1 MKIFKLKSDLQSYLE
16 SIREEKILS
25 FVPTM
30 GALHLGHMSLIE
42 TAKHKSD
49 IVICSIFVN
58 PTQFNNPAD
67 LLKYP
72 RNNEE
77 DIKILED
84 LDCDVLYLPEVID
97 LYNNNE
103 KAKAFDFNGLDKFME
118 GSGRR
123 GHFDGVATIIEKL
136 FRIVKPNIAFF
147 GLKDLQQLQIIKHVT
162 MQLCLPIEIIGVE
175 TKREESGLAMSSR
188 NSLLSE
194 QEKGKSMLISETLNF
209 IKDNSTILSI
219 DELMKQS
226 IKKFKNQN
234 VLDLEYLEIVSLNT
248 LQPISK
254 LGNKHTNAACIAAS
268 ISSVRLIDN
277 IIF

>member
-42 TAKHKSD
+42 AAKHKSD

-72 RNNEE
+72 RNNEV

-84 LDCDVLYLPEVID
+84 LDCDILYLPEVID

-103 KAKAFDFNGLDKFME
+103 KAKAFNFNGLDKFME
-118 GSGRR
+118 GSGRS

-254 LGNKHTNAACIAAS
+254 LGNKNTNAACIAAS

>member
-1 MKIFKLKSDLQSYLE
+1 MKIFKLKSDLQSYLADLRDRKT
-16 SIREEKILS
+16 IS

-30 GALHLGHMSLIE
+30 GALHQGHMSLIE
-42 TAKHKSD
+42 SAKRNSD

-58 PTQFNNPAD
+58 PTQFNNSVD

-72 RNNEE
+72 RNNEV
-77 DIKILED
+77 DIKMLED

-103 KAKAFDFNGLDKFME
+103 KAKIFDFNSLDKFME
-118 GSGRR
+118 GSGRK
-123 GHFDGVATIIEKL
+123 GHFNGVATIIEKL
-136 FRIVKPNIAFF
+136 FRIIKPNIAFF
-147 GLKDLQQLQIIKHVT
+147 GLKDLQQLQIIKHIT
-162 MQLCLPIEIIGVE
+162 KQLSLPIEIIGVE
-175 TKREESGLAMSSR
+175 TKREKSGLAMSSR

-194 QEKGKSMLISETLNF
+194 IERGKSMLISETLNF

-219 DELMKQS
+219 DELRNQS

-234 VLDLEYLEIVSLNT
+234 FLDLEYLEIVSLNT

-254 LGNKHTNAACIAAS
+254 LGDKNTNAACISAS

>member
-16 SIREEKILS
+16 SIIEEKILS

-42 TAKHKSD
+42 TAKYKSD

-58 PTQFNNPAD
+58 PTQFNNRAD

-72 RNNEE
+72 RNNEV

-254 LGNKHTNAACIAAS
+254 LGNKHTNAVCIAAS

>member
-1 MKIFKLKSDLQSYLE
+1 MKIFKLKSDLQSYLADLRDRKT
-16 SIREEKILS
+16 IS

-30 GALHLGHMSLIE
+30 GALHEGHMSLIE
-42 TAKHKSD
+42 SAKQNSD

-72 RNNEE
+72 RNNEV
-77 DIKILED
+77 DIKMLED

-103 KAKAFDFNGLDKFME
+103 KAKIFDFNGLDKFME
-118 GSGRR
+118 GSGRK
-123 GHFDGVATIIEKL
+123 GHFNGVATIIEKL
-136 FRIVKPNIAFF
+136 FRIIKPNIAFF

-162 MQLCLPIEIIGVE
+162 KQLSLPIEIIGVE
-175 TKREESGLAMSSR
+175 TKREKSGLAMSSR

-194 QEKGKSMLISETLNF
+194 IERGKSMLISETLNF

-219 DELMKQS
+219 DELRTQS
-226 IKKFKNQN
+226 IKKIKNHN
-234 VLDLEYLEIVSLNT
+234 ILDLEYLEIVSLNT
-248 LQPISK
+248 LHPVSK
-254 LGNKHTNAACIAAS
+254 LGDKNTNAACISAS

>member
-1 MKIFKLKSDLQSYLE
+1 MKIFKLKSDLQSYLVDLRDRKT
-16 SIREEKILS
+16 IS

-30 GALHLGHMSLIE
+30 GALHEGHMSLIE
-42 TAKHKSD
+42 SAKQNSD

-58 PTQFNNPAD
+58 PTQFNKPDD

-72 RNNEE
+72 RNNEV
-77 DIKILED
+77 DIQILED
-84 LDCDVLYLPEVID
+84 FDCDVLYLPEVID

-103 KAKAFDFNGLDKFME
+103 KAKVFDFNSLDKFME
-118 GSGRR
+118 GSGRK
-123 GHFDGVATIIEKL
+123 GHFNGVATIIEKL
-136 FRIVKPNIAFF
+136 FRIIKPNIAFF
-147 GLKDLQQLQIIKHVT
+147 GLKDLQQLQIIKHIT
-162 MQLCLPIEIIGVE
+162 KQLSLPIEIIGVE
-175 TKREESGLAMSSR
+175 TKREKSGLAMSSR

-194 QEKGKSMLISETLNF
+194 IERGKSMLISETLNF

-219 DELMKQS
+219 DELRNQS

-234 VLDLEYLEIVSLNT
+234 FIDLEYLEIVSLNT

-254 LGNKHTNAACIAAS
+254 LGDKNTNAACISAS

>member
-1 MKIFKLKSDLQSYLE
+1 MKIFKLKSDLQSYLADL
-16 SIREEKILS
+16 RDMKIIS

-30 GALHLGHMSLIE
+30 GALHQGHMSLIE
-42 TAKHKSD
+42 SAKYNSD

-72 RNNEE
+72 RNNEV
-77 DIKILED
+77 DIKMLED

-103 KAKAFDFNGLDKFME
+103 KAKIFDFNGLDKFME
-118 GSGRR
+118 GSGRK
-123 GHFDGVATIIEKL
+123 GHFNGVATIIEKL
-136 FRIVKPNIAFF
+136 FKIIKPNLAFF
-147 GLKDLQQLQIIKHVT
+147 GLKDLQQFQIIKHVT
-162 MQLCLPIEIIGVE
+162 NQLCLPIEIIGVE
-175 TKREESGLAMSSR
+175 TKREASGLAMSSR

-194 QEKGKSMLISETLNF
+194 IERGKSMLISETLNF
-209 IKDNSTILSI
+209 IKDNSTILGI
-219 DELMKQS
+219 DELRTQS
-226 IKKFKNQN
+226 IKKFKDQN
-234 VLDLEYLEIVSLNT
+234 FLDLEYLEIVSLNT

-254 LGNKHTNAACIAAS
+254 LGDKNTNAACISAS

>member
-42 TAKHKSD
+42 AAKHKSD

-72 RNNEE
+72 RNNEV

-118 GSGRR
+118 GSGRN

-147 GLKDLQQLQIIKHVT
+147 GLKDLQQIQIIKHVT
-162 MQLCLPIEIIGVE
+162 KQLCLPIEIIGVE

>member
-1 MKIFKLKSDLQSYLE
+1 MKIFKLKSDLQSYLADLRDRKT
-16 SIREEKILS
+16 IS

-30 GALHLGHMSLIE
+30 GALHQGHMSLIE
-42 TAKHKSD
+42 SAKRNSD

-58 PTQFNNPAD
+58 PTQFNNSVD

-72 RNNEE
+72 RNNEV
-77 DIKILED
+77 DIKMLED

-103 KAKAFDFNGLDKFME
+103 KAKIFDFNGLDKFME
-118 GSGRR
+118 GSGRK
-123 GHFDGVATIIEKL
+123 GHFNGVATIIEKL
-136 FRIVKPNIAFF
+136 FKIIKPNLAFF
-147 GLKDLQQLQIIKHVT
+147 GLKDLQQFQIIKHVT
-162 MQLCLPIEIIGVE
+162 NQLCLPIEIIGVE
-175 TKREESGLAMSSR
+175 TKREASGLAMSSR

-194 QEKGKSMLISETLNF
+194 IERGKSMLISETLNF

-219 DELMKQS
+219 DELRTQS
-226 IKKFKNQN
+226 IKKIKNQN
-234 VLDLEYLEIVSLNT
+234 ILDLEYLEIVSLNT
-248 LQPISK
+248 LHPISK
-254 LGNKHTNAACIAAS
+254 LGDKNTNAACISAS

>member
-1 MKIFKLKSDLQSYLE
+1 MKIFKLKSDLQSYLVDLRDRKT
-16 SIREEKILS
+16 IS

-30 GALHLGHMSLIE
+30 GALHEGHMSLIE
-42 TAKHKSD
+42 SAKQNSD

-58 PTQFNNPAD
+58 PTQFNKPDD

-72 RNNEE
+72 RNNEV
-77 DIKILED
+77 DIQILED
-84 LDCDVLYLPEVID
+84 FDCDVLYLPEVID

-103 KAKAFDFNGLDKFME
+103 KAKVFDFNSLDKFME
-118 GSGRR
+118 GSGRK
-123 GHFDGVATIIEKL
+123 GHFNGVATIIEKL
-136 FRIVKPNIAFF
+136 FRIIKPNIAFF
-147 GLKDLQQLQIIKHVT
+147 GLKDLQQLQIIKHIT
-162 MQLCLPIEIIGVE
+162 KQLSLPIEIIGVK
-175 TKREESGLAMSSR
+175 TKREKSGLAMSSR

-194 QEKGKSMLISETLNF
+194 IEKGKSMLISETLHF

-219 DELMKQS
+219 DELRNQS

-234 VLDLEYLEIVSLNT
+234 FLDLEYLEIVSLNT

-254 LGNKHTNAACIAAS
+254 LGDKTTNAACISAS

>member
-1 MKIFKLKSDLQSYLE
+1 MKIFKLKSDLQSYLADLRDRKT
-16 SIREEKILS
+16 IS

-30 GALHLGHMSLIE
+30 GALHQGHMSLIE
-42 TAKHKSD
+42 SAKHNSD

-72 RNNEE
+72 RNNEV
-77 DIKILED
+77 DIKMLED

-103 KAKAFDFNGLDKFME
+103 KAKIFDFNSLDKFME
-118 GSGRR
+118 GSGRK
-123 GHFDGVATIIEKL
+123 GHFNGVATIIEKL
-136 FRIVKPNIAFF
+136 FRIIKPNIAFF
-147 GLKDLQQLQIIKHVT
+147 GLKDLQQLQIIKHIT
-162 MQLCLPIEIIGVE
+162 KQLSLPIEIIGVE
-175 TKREESGLAMSSR
+175 TKREKSGLAMSSR

-194 QEKGKSMLISETLNF
+194 IERGKSMLISETLNF
-209 IKDNSTILSI
+209 IKNNSTILSI
-219 DELMKQS
+219 DELRTQS
-226 IKKFKNQN
+226 IKKIKNQN
-234 VLDLEYLEIVSLNT
+234 ILDLEYLEIVSLNT
-248 LQPISK
+248 LHPISK
-254 LGNKHTNAACIAAS
+254 LGDKNTNAACISAS

>member
-1 MKIFKLKSDLQSYLE
+1 MKIFKLKSDLQSYLADL
-16 SIREEKILS
+16 RERKTIS

-30 GALHLGHMSLIE
+30 GALHQGHMSLIE
-42 TAKHKSD
+42 SAKYNSD

-72 RNNEE
+72 RNNEV
-77 DIKILED
+77 DIKMLED
-84 LDCDVLYLPEVID
+84 LDCDVLYLPDVID

-103 KAKAFDFNGLDKFME
+103 KAKIFDFNGLDKFME
-118 GSGRR
+118 GSGRK
-123 GHFDGVATIIEKL
+123 GHFNGVATIIEKL
-136 FRIVKPNIAFF
+136 FRIIKPNIAFF
-147 GLKDLQQLQIIKHVT
+147 GLKDLQQLQIIKHIT
-162 MQLCLPIEIIGVE
+162 KQLSLPIEIIGVE
-175 TKREESGLAMSSR
+175 TKREKSGLAMSSR

-194 QEKGKSMLISETLNF
+194 IERGKSMLISETLNF

-219 DELMKQS
+219 DELRNQS

-234 VLDLEYLEIVSLNT
+234 FLDLEYLEIVSLNT

-254 LGNKHTNAACIAAS
+254 LGDKTTNAACISAS

>member
-1 MKIFKLKSDLQSYLE
+1 MKIFKLKSDLQSYLADL
-16 SIREEKILS
+16 RDMKIIS

-30 GALHLGHMSLIE
+30 GALHQGHMSLIE
-42 TAKHKSD
+42 SAKNSSD

-72 RNNEE
+72 RNNEV
-77 DIKILED
+77 DIKMLED
-84 LDCDVLYLPEVID
+84 LDCDVLYLPDVID

-103 KAKAFDFNGLDKFME
+103 KAKIFDFNGLDKFME
-118 GSGRR
+118 GSGRK
-123 GHFDGVATIIEKL
+123 GHFNGVATIIEKL
-136 FRIVKPNIAFF
+136 FRIIKPNIAFF
-147 GLKDLQQLQIIKHVT
+147 GLKDLQQLQIIKHIT
-162 MQLCLPIEIIGVE
+162 KQLSLPIEIIGVE
-175 TKREESGLAMSSR
+175 TKREKSGLAMSSR

-194 QEKGKSMLISETLNF
+194 IERGKSMLISETLNF

-219 DELMKQS
+219 DELRNQS

-234 VLDLEYLEIVSLNT
+234 FLDLEYLEIVSLNT

-254 LGNKHTNAACIAAS
+254 LGDKTTNAACISAS

>member
-1 MKIFKLKSDLQSYLE
+1 MKIFKLKSDLQSYLADLRDRKT
-16 SIREEKILS
+16 IS

-30 GALHLGHMSLIE
+30 GALHQGHMSLIE
-42 TAKHKSD
+42 SAKHNSD

-58 PTQFNNPAD
+58 PTQFNNPVD

-72 RNNEE
+72 RNNEV
-77 DIKILED
+77 DIKMLED

-103 KAKAFDFNGLDKFME
+103 KAKIFDFNGLDKFME
-118 GSGRR
+118 GSGRK
-123 GHFDGVATIIEKL
+123 GHFNGVATIIEKL
-136 FRIVKPNIAFF
+136 FRIIKPNIAFF
-147 GLKDLQQLQIIKHVT
+147 GLKDLQQLQIIKHIT
-162 MQLCLPIEIIGVE
+162 KQLSLPIEIIGVE
-175 TKREESGLAMSSR
+175 TKREKSGLAMSSR

-194 QEKGKSMLISETLNF
+194 IERGKSMLISETLNF

-219 DELMKQS
+219 DELRTQS
-226 IKKFKNQN
+226 IKKIKNQN
-234 VLDLEYLEIVSLNT
+234 ILDLEYLEIVSLNT
-248 LQPISK
+248 LHPISK
-254 LGNKHTNAACIAAS
+254 LGDKNTNAACISAS